1 MVGAGCRGAATRTIP
16 PRVRKMVPNKHW
28 NPLFAKERSQ
38 RYMKID
44 LIDHE
49 FERKRARDELT
60 PEEMKERM
68 KKMGVEPTQPY
79 TEKPFYISSTGA
91 VLDGYIP
98 AEGDG
103 KVKLKTRPR
112 VQLCQAPRL
121 DKEKERLRLGLDNCV
136 LLCESEPYVK
146 TNYHCLSNF

>member
-1 MVGAGCRGAATRTIP
+1 
-16 PRVRKMVPNKHW
+16 
-28 NPLFAKERSQ
+28 
-38 RYMKID
+38 MKID

-68 KKMGVEPTQPY
+68 KKMGIEPSAPY

-91 VLDGYIP
+91 VLDAYIP

-103 KVKLKTRPR
+103 KVRHR
-112 VQLCQAPRL
+112 
-121 DKEKERLRLGLDNCV
+121 
-136 LLCESEPYVK
+136 YI
-146 TNYHCLSNF
+146 